1 MNQIHPA
8 RYLTHILTSSHITP
22 CHPVQALGVSRGESG
37 LDGQLQR
44 WDETVRASR
53 FGVFVATRLGRQI
66 SMILDVS
73 KTAPLLPSDVPL
85 DGHLTMRAFFM
96 VL

>member
-1 MNQIHPA
+1 MLFTLQDIGTKMNQIYQIHPA
-8 RYLTHILTSSHITP
+8 GDLTHILTSSHITP

-44 WDETVRASR
+44 WDETVRSSR

-66 SMILDVS
+66 SMSPKLHRTPAA
-73 KTAPLLPSDVPL
+73 K
-85 DGHLTMRAFFM
+85 
-96 VL
+96 